1 MAVITLILRR
11 VMSMSMSSSS
21 STVSAA
27 IAGAATASP
36 FPKFDLFQQPE
47 YIRAEAHA
55 AEYAASPP
63 IINHYSRYICLK
75 PLIET
80 GSRTSTH
87 RETIESAFKHIE
99 PFITNTLAEITGK
112 IENKL
117 CILPK
122 GHNGKC
128 MSKCHNNLFKKE
140 AVASTRFGS
149 KIDQAIYT
157 TPGNDGI
164 IYKNRHDRSFP
175 IAVSSANERLI
186 KDYERILSAGSGSG
200 SVTKRSCAI
209 PLCERSTPLM
219 MATAYI
225 DFMSYLLNI
234 QGIDE
239 YLTPDENLSIQE
251 KEIIGFLQNTHKLFL
266 DTFYKGYNR
275 RIFTA
280 TCHRD
285 GAGETGGFTRC
296 AVRMYTFTPRD
307 FVDTTRDSR
316 FDISQNDIQIG
327 HIVSRSDSEYTIRG
341 LNVLFM
347 SRRGN
352 LIIGEENY
360 LEEGW
365 RDTLRGCLGE

>member
-1 MAVITLILRR
+1 ML
-11 VMSMSMSSSS
+11 S
-21 STVSAA
+21 
-27 IAGAATASP
+27 

-47 YIRAEAHA
+47 YLRAQAHA
-55 AEYAASPP
+55 AEFATSPHVV
-63 IINHYSRYICLK
+63 NHYRRYLCLQ
-75 PLIET
+75 PIPET
-80 GSRTSTH
+80 SKTTH
-87 RETIESAFKHIE
+87 RATIESAFKQIE
-99 PFITNTLAEITGK
+99 PFITNTLAEINEK
-112 IENKL
+112 AENKL

-122 GHNGKC
+122 GHSGKC
-128 MSKCHNNLFKKE
+128 MSKCHNNLFKRD
-140 AVASTRFGS
+140 ATAAAAASTRFGT

-164 IYKNRHDRSFP
+164 IYKNRHDRGFP
-175 IAVSSANERLI
+175 IVVSSANERLI
-186 KDYERILSAGSGSG
+186 KEYERTLAAAGAAAAAGTVS
-200 SVTKRSCAI
+200 KRSCAI

-239 YLTPDENLSIQE
+239 YLTPDENLSAQE
-251 KEIIGFLQNTHKLFL
+251 KEMIVFLQNTHKSFL
-266 DTFYKGYNR
+266 DTFYRGYNR

-280 TCHRD
+280 TCHGD
-285 GAGETGGFTRC
+285 GTGETGGFTRC

-365 RDTLRGCLGE
+365 RDTLRGCLE

>member
-1 MAVITLILRR
+1 ML
-11 VMSMSMSSSS
+11 S
-21 STVSAA
+21 
-27 IAGAATASP
+27 

-47 YIRAEAHA
+47 YLRAQAHA
-55 AEYAASPP
+55 AEFATSPHVV
-63 IINHYSRYICLK
+63 NHYRRYLCLQPIPETSK
-75 PLIET
+75 TTHRATIET
-80 GSRTSTH
+80 
-87 RETIESAFKHIE
+87 AFKHIE
-99 PFITNTLAEITGK
+99 PFITNTLDEITGK

-122 GHNGKC
+122 GHSGKC
-128 MSKCHNNLFKKE
+128 MSKCHNNLFKK
-140 AVASTRFGS
+140 AATTAAAASTRFGT

-164 IYKNRHDRSFP
+164 IYKNRHDRGFP
-175 IAVSSANERLI
+175 IVVSSANERLI
-186 KDYERILSAGSGSG
+186 KEYERTIAVAGAATATATATAT
-200 SVTKRSCAI
+200 VATATKRSCAI

-219 MATAYI
+219 MATAYV
-225 DFMSYLLNI
+225 DFMSYLSNI

-239 YLTPDENLSIQE
+239 YLTPDENLSAQE
-251 KEIIGFLQNTHKLFL
+251 KEMIAFLQNTHKPFL
-266 DTFYKGYNR
+266 DTFYRGYNR
-275 RIFTA
+275 RIFTD
-280 TCHRD
+280 RSD
-285 GAGETGGFTRC
+285 GGSGFTRC
-296 AVRMYTFTPRD
+296 AVRRYTFTSRD

-365 RDTLRGCLGE
+365 RDTLRGCLE

>member
-1 MAVITLILRR
+1 MASYIRSLIRR
-11 VMSMSMSSSS
+11 VIMSSLNEE
-21 STVSAA
+21 TGVSV
-27 IAGAATASP
+27 AS

-47 YIRAEAHA
+47 YLRAQAHA
-55 AEYAASPP
+55 AEYAASLH
-63 IINHYSRYICLK
+63 IVNHYSRYICLK

-80 GSRTSTH
+80 GRTTTH
-87 RETIESAFKHIE
+87 RTTIDAAFKHME

-117 CILPK
+117 CVLPK
-122 GHNGKC
+122 GHSGKC
-128 MSKCHNNLFKKE
+128 MSKCHNTLFKKE
-140 AVASTRFGS
+140 PDASARFGT

-157 TPGNDGI
+157 TPGTDGI

-186 KDYERILSAGSGSG
+186 KEYERTIAAAGAGATAAKKG
-200 SVTKRSCAI
+200 CAI

-219 MATAYI
+219 MATAYV
-225 DFMSYLLNI
+225 DYMSYLLNI
-234 QGIDE
+234 EGIDT
-239 YLTPDENLSIQE
+239 YTTPNENLSAQE
-251 KEIIGFLQNTHKLFL
+251 KEMIAFFQNTHKPFL
-266 DTFYKGYNR
+266 DTYYRGYNR
-275 RIFTA
+275 RIFTD
-280 TCHRD
+280 RRDSGD
-285 GAGETGGFTRC
+285 GAGDGGGDGGFTRC

-327 HIVSRSDSEYTIRG
+327 HIVSRSDTEYTIRG

-365 RDTLRGCLGE
+365 RDTLRGCLK

>member
-1 MAVITLILRR
+1 MASYIHSLIRR
-11 VMSMSMSSSS
+11 LIMSSFIEE
-21 STVSAA
+21 TGGVSASV
-27 IAGAATASP
+27 AS

-47 YIRAEAHA
+47 YLRAQAHA
-55 AEYAASPP
+55 AEYATSPP
-63 IINHYSRYICLK
+63 IINHYGRYICLK
-75 PLIET
+75 PLSET
-80 GSRTSTH
+80 GSRPSTH
-87 RETIESAFKHIE
+87 RVTIDAAFKHME
-99 PFITNTLAEITGK
+99 PFITNTLDEITGK

-122 GHNGKC
+122 GHSGKC
-128 MSKCHNNLFKKE
+128 MSKCHNNLFKRD
-140 AVASTRFGS
+140 ATAAAAASTRFGT

-164 IYKNRHDRSFP
+164 IYKNRHDRGFP
-175 IAVSSANERLI
+175 IVVSSANERLI
-186 KDYERILSAGSGSG
+186 KEYERTLAAAGATA
-200 SVTKRSCAI
+200 TKRSCAI

-219 MATAYI
+219 MATAYL
-225 DFMSYLLNI
+225 DFMSSLLNI

-239 YLTPDENLSIQE
+239 YLTPDENLSAQE
-251 KEIIGFLQNTHKLFL
+251 KEMIAFLQNTHKLFL
-266 DTFYKGYNR
+266 DTFYRGYNR
-275 RIFTA
+275 RIFA
-280 TCHRD
+280 DRSD
-285 GAGETGGFTRC
+285 GGSGFTRC
-296 AVRMYTFTPRD
+296 AVRRYTFTPRD

-365 RDTLRGCLGE
+365 RDTLRGCLE

>member
-1 MAVITLILRR
+1 ML
-11 VMSMSMSSSS
+11 S
-21 STVSAA
+21 
-27 IAGAATASP
+27 

-47 YIRAEAHA
+47 YLRAQAHA
-55 AEYAASPP
+55 AEYATSPP
-63 IINHYSRYICLK
+63 IINHYGRYICLK
-75 PLIET
+75 PLSET
-80 GSRTSTH
+80 GSRPSTH
-87 RETIESAFKHIE
+87 RDTIETAFKQIE
-99 PFITNTLAEITGK
+99 PFITNTLDEITGK

-122 GHNGKC
+122 GHSGKC
-128 MSKCHNNLFKKE
+128 MSKCHNNLFKRD
-140 AVASTRFGS
+140 ATAAAAAASTRFGT

-164 IYKNRHDRSFP
+164 IYKNRHDRGFP
-175 IAVSSANERLI
+175 IVVSSANERLI
-186 KDYERILSAGSGSG
+186 KEYERALAAAAAAGTVS
-200 SVTKRSCAI
+200 KRSCAI

-239 YLTPDENLSIQE
+239 YLTPDENLSAQE
-251 KEIIGFLQNTHKLFL
+251 KEMIAFLQNTHKLFL
-266 DTFYKGYNR
+266 DTFYRGYNR
-275 RIFTA
+275 RIFTD
-280 TCHRD
+280 RSD
-285 GAGETGGFTRC
+285 GGSGFTRC
-296 AVRMYTFTPRD
+296 AVRRYTFTPRD

-365 RDTLRGCLGE
+365 RDTLRGCLE

>member
-1 MAVITLILRR
+1 MTLYIHSLIRR
-11 VMSMSMSSSS
+11 LIMSSFIEE
-21 STVSAA
+21 TGGVSASV
-27 IAGAATASP
+27 AS

-47 YIRAEAHA
+47 YLRAQAHA
-55 AEYAASPP
+55 AEYATSPP
-63 IINHYSRYICLK
+63 IINHYGRYICLK
-75 PLIET
+75 PLSET
-80 GSRTSTH
+80 GSRPSTH
-87 RETIESAFKHIE
+87 RDTIETAFKQIE
-99 PFITNTLAEITGK
+99 PFITNTLDEITGK

-122 GHNGKC
+122 GHSGKC
-128 MSKCHNNLFKKE
+128 MSKCHNNLFKK
-140 AVASTRFGS
+140 AATAAASTRFGT

-164 IYKNRHDRSFP
+164 IYKNRHDRGFP
-175 IAVSSANERLI
+175 IVVSSANERLI
-186 KDYERILSAGSGSG
+186 KEYERTIAVAGATA
-200 SVTKRSCAI
+200 TKRSCAI

-219 MATAYI
+219 MATAYL
-225 DFMSYLLNI
+225 DFMSSLLNI
-234 QGIDE
+234 EGIDE
-239 YLTPDENLSIQE
+239 YVTPDENLSAQE
-251 KEIIGFLQNTHKLFL
+251 KEMIAFLQNTHKLFL
-266 DTFYKGYNR
+266 DTFYRGYNR
-275 RIFTA
+275 RIFA
-280 TCHRD
+280 DRID
-285 GAGETGGFTRC
+285 GGSRFTRC
-296 AVRMYTFTPRD
+296 AVRRYTFTPRD

-365 RDTLRGCLGE
+365 RDTLRGCLE

>member
-1 MAVITLILRR
+1 ML
-11 VMSMSMSSSS
+11 S
-21 STVSAA
+21 
-27 IAGAATASP
+27 

-47 YIRAEAHA
+47 YLRAQAHA
-55 AEYAASPP
+55 AEYATSPHVV
-63 IINHYSRYICLK
+63 NHYRRYLCLQPIPETSK
-75 PLIET
+75 TTHRATIET
-80 GSRTSTH
+80 
-87 RETIESAFKHIE
+87 AFKHIE
-99 PFITNTLAEITGK
+99 PFITNTLDEITGK

-122 GHNGKC
+122 GHSGKC
-128 MSKCHNNLFKKE
+128 MSKCHNNLFKRD
-140 AVASTRFGS
+140 ATAAAAAASTRFGT

-164 IYKNRHDRSFP
+164 IYKNRHDRGFP
-175 IAVSSANERLI
+175 IVVSSANERLI
-186 KDYERILSAGSGSG
+186 KEYERALAAAAAAGTVS
-200 SVTKRSCAI
+200 KRSCAI

-225 DFMSYLLNI
+225 DFMSELLNI
-234 QGIDE
+234 RGIDE
-239 YLTPDENLSIQE
+239 YLTPDENLSAQE
-251 KEIIGFLQNTHKLFL
+251 KEMIAFLQNTHKQFL
-266 DTFYKGYNR
+266 DTFYRGYNR

-280 TCHRD
+280 TCHGD
-285 GAGETGGFTRC
+285 GTGETGGFTRC
-296 AVRMYTFTPRD
+296 AVRRYTFAPRD

-365 RDTLRGCLGE
+365 RDTLRGCLE